1 MSSDTNSCA
10 SFFAQ
15 EHANA
20 TLTQYFQQLNSQVAA
35 AAAVA
40 NSNSNTNSNNNNSS
54 SNNSGSNSNNNS
66 GRNSCSGNSSGN
78 SDSGNDGSMTGSTS
92 ATLDNHRS
100 SVSSNDSGK
109 SSNQEGGAAG
119 GAGSSSSAA
128 ATNAWSLQQQQTQ
141 LHHHH
146 HQQQQQHQHHQQQQH
161 VQQQQQ
167 QHLQHQ
173 QQHLQQLQQQ
183 QHSHHA
189 QQHAQQQHHP
199 HAHNPHMHPHHPHQQ
214 QQQLLHPPPPQQQQ
228 QQHHAAQF
236 NHAAAAAAANTNTH
250 SIFGTGNFHYKT
262 NNSWTLPTLNYQR
275 LYQDNP
281 GYHQRNNFMDSQAAS
296 AAAAAAAATVAS
308 AGASASANAAA
319 ATAAAAAVAAAA
331 TATATTTTSANS
343 SSSSSNNN
351 TVAVPSA
358 TKSSTN
364 SNNSSSSSNNSS
376 NSNVSSV
383 QHVANA
389 VAAAVIAIEHHS
401 HLNNLKANFQPS
413 SSGRKSPFLGFICK
427 ANGKSTS
434 NSKEIICPDD
444 KYKEEGDIWNVEA
457 QTAFLGPNLWDKTLP
472 YDADLKVTQY
482 ADLDEFLSENNIPD
496 GLPGTHL
503 GHSSGLGHR
512 SDSLSHAAG
521 LSLGLGHITTKRERS
536 PSPSDCISPDTL
548 NPPSPAEST
557 FSFASS
563 GRDFDPR
570 TRAFSDEELKPQPMI
585 KKSRKQFV
593 PDELKDDKYWARRR
607 KNNIA
612 AKRSRDARRQ
622 KENQIAMRAR
632 YLEKENATLH
642 QEVEQL
648 KQENMDL
655 RARLSKFQ
663 DV

>member
-1 MSSDTNSCA
+1 MSDR
-10 SFFAQ
+10 
-15 EHANA
+15 E
-20 TLTQYFQQLNSQVAA
+20 
-35 AAAVA
+35 
-40 NSNSNTNSNNNNSS
+40 
-54 SNNSGSNSNNNS
+54 
-66 GRNSCSGNSSGN
+66 
-78 SDSGNDGSMTGSTS
+78 
-92 ATLDNHRS
+92 RS
-100 SVSSNDSGK
+100 S
-109 SSNQEGGAAG
+109 
-119 GAGSSSSAA
+119 
-128 ATNAWSLQQQQTQ
+128 
-141 LHHHH
+141 
-146 HQQQQQHQHHQQQQH
+146 
-161 VQQQQQ
+161 
-167 QHLQHQ
+167 
-173 QQHLQQLQQQ
+173 
-183 QHSHHA
+183 
-189 QQHAQQQHHP
+189 
-199 HAHNPHMHPHHPHQQ
+199 
-214 QQQLLHPPPPQQQQ
+214 
-228 QQHHAAQF
+228 
-236 NHAAAAAAANTNTH
+236 
-250 SIFGTGNFHYKT
+250 
-262 NNSWTLPTLNYQR
+262 PTLIETGLKNLIGGRDGNYP
-275 LYQDNP
+275 LISGIN
-281 GYHQRNNFMDSQAAS
+281 
-296 AAAAAAAATVAS
+296 
-308 AGASASANAAA
+308 
-319 ATAAAAAVAAAA
+319 
-331 TATATTTTSANS
+331 
-343 SSSSSNNN
+343 
-351 TVAVPSA
+351 
-358 TKSSTN
+358 
-364 SNNSSSSSNNSS
+364 
-376 NSNVSSV
+376 
-383 QHVANA
+383 
-389 VAAAVIAIEHHS
+389 
-401 HLNNLKANFQPS
+401 
-413 SSGRKSPFLGFICK
+413 GRKSPFLGFICK
-427 ANGKSTS
+427 SNGKSTS

-512 SDSLSHAAG
+512 SDSLGHAAG

>member
-1 MSSDTNSCA
+1 MTSEASSCTG
-10 SFFAQ
+10 FFQ
-15 EHANA
+15 DHANTA
-20 TLTQYFQQLNSQVAA
+20 AINQYFQQLNSQTS
-35 AAAVA
+35 AVTVNNLA
-40 NSNSNTNSNNNNSS
+40 NS
-54 SNNSGSNSNNNS
+54 
-66 GRNSCSGNSSGN
+66 N
-78 SDSGNDGSMTGSTS
+78 SDSGNDGSLTGRSTS
-92 ATLDNHRS
+92 SGDSTRS
-100 SVSSNDSGK
+100 SVSSTDSSK
-109 SSNQEGGAAG
+109 SCRNSGSG
-119 GAGSSSSAA
+119 GSSGVITAA
-128 ATNAWSLQQQQTQ
+128 NGNSNTNQWLSMQQQ
-141 LHHHH
+141 
-146 HQQQQQHQHHQQQQH
+146 
-161 VQQQQQ
+161 QQQQQ
-167 QHLQHQ
+167 QHLQQ
-173 QQHLQQLQQQ
+173 QTQHHQQQ
-183 QHSHHA
+183 QHNN
-189 QQHAQQQHHP
+189 QQPQQQHHNQQ
-199 HAHNPHMHPHHPHQQ
+199 HHNLQQHQQQQHQHLHQQSLHHHNNSQQ
-214 QQQLLHPPPPQQQQ
+214 QQQLQQHQQHQQQHQQQQ
-228 QQHHAAQF
+228 QQHQQLSAALSQSLQQ
-236 NHAAAAAAANTNTH
+236 NLAAASASAAAAAAAASVTTNPH
-250 SIFGTGNFHYKT
+250 SIFGSGNFHYKT
-262 NNSWTLPTLNYQR
+262 NNSWSIPSLSCYQR
-275 LYQDNP
+275 LYNENAH
-281 GYHQRNNFMDSQAAS
+281 YQRNFNNNNSNNNNNDSSNVTQNVANNTSNNNNSGSNNTSNNNNGNNNNNINTLNYGNTSSAAAS
-296 AAAAAAAATVAS
+296 TAAAAAAAT
-308 AGASASANAAA
+308 
-319 ATAAAAAVAAAA
+319 T
-331 TATATTTTSANS
+331 
-343 SSSSSNNN
+343 
-351 TVAVPSA
+351 
-358 TKSSTN
+358 
-364 SNNSSSSSNNSS
+364 
-376 NSNVSSV
+376 V

-389 VAAAVIAIEHHS
+389 VAAAVIANEHQNHI
-401 HLNNLKANFQPS
+401 NNLKTRFLPS
-413 SSGRKSPFLGFICK
+413 SS
-427 ANGKSTS
+427 GKSTS
-434 NSKEIICPDD
+434 NSKEVICPDD
-444 KYKEEGDIWNVEA
+444 KYKEEGDLWNVEA
-457 QTAFLGPNLWDKTLP
+457 QTAFLGPNLWEKALP

-503 GHSSGLGHR
+503 GHSSSLGHR